1 MPSLISIGHTKAI
14 PIPKIFVDQ
23 AHLENQELEFTLLK
37 EGLLISPVKSVRKS
51 WKESIEAILKK
62 NGQEIPDHEWL
73 DAKLSSNEEWEW

>member
-1 MPSLISIGHTKAI
+1 MPSLISVGHTKAI

-23 AHLENQELEFTLLK
+23 AHLENKELQFKVLK

-62 NGQEIPDHEWL
+62 NGQEIPDKSWL
-73 DAKLSSNEEWEW
+73 DAPLTSSEEWEW